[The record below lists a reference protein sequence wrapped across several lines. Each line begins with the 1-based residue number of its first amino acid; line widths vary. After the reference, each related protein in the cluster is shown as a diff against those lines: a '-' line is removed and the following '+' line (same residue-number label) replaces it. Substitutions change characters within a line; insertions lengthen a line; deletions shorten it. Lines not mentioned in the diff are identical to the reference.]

1 MYYCNVIENEIV
13 TAPRALPTEIPVQ
26 DALINNWY
34 KVVFLNMP
42 HHLIANPVTELI
54 EMKMR
59 ISGDVVECWH
69 EVVQKTS
76 EQIVQTQNLL
86 MMDLRNRRNDI
97 LLRSDWTQLPNAP
110 LTEIKKLEWENYRQ
124 QLRDF
129 PNTVNLANIIWP
141 TEPSKE

>member
-59 ISGDVVECWH
+59 LAGDIVECWH
-69 EVVQKTS
+69 EVVQKTAN
-76 EQIVQTQNLL
+76 QIAATQQLL
-86 MMDLRNRRNDI
+86 MMDLRNRRNEK
-97 LLRSDWTQLPNAP
+97 LLRCDWTQLPTAP
-110 LTEIKKLEWENYRQ
+110 LSEEQKISWENYRQ
-124 QLRDF
+124 LLRDF
-129 PNTVNLANIIWP
+129 PSTVDLSNIQWP
-141 TEPSKE
+141 LPPE